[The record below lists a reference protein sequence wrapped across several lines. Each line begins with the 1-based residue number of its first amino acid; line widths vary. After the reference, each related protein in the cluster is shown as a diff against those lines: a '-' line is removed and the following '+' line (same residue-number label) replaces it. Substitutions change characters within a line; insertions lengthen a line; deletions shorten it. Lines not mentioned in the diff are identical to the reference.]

1 MYTYI
6 LTYGGDFLN
15 LNGKSEYGELL
26 TKLIKDKKMTQVDF
40 YNKLGIKKPYFYD
53 IIGGK
58 INPPPPE
65 IQLKILKIVNPNKK
79 NRNKLLEI
87 AANVRGEIPA
97 DILFYLANNQET
109 IDIIRKQEDYKE
121 VIGEMI
127 NGKEKNWNK
136 KRIFRKNIKW

>member
-1 MYTYI
+1 M
-6 LTYGGDFLN
+6 N

-127 NGKEKNWNK
+127 NGKEKN
-136 KRIFRKNIKW
+136 